1 MDLVFNELSYYP
13 LASDDYE
20 AERRL
25 EQFIN
30 TYKEAKLF
38 FIKAKIRFPSDNWKR
53 FITREK
59 TTLALA
65 QSTKNSNIK
74 RLICKWNNS
83 PPADD
88 LLGKEELDAF
98 CEGSYEIADKAVP
111 TQQSPVGLA
120 IAYLKSIPTLSL
132 DAHPFWR
139 KREIPLRRTRTAEP
153 EKETPSKTEKKEAL
167 IVYNL
172 CLERDLEE
180 SEIRAWWDATKL
192 SQIHSAETLKAYLSY
207 SKYQVDFDKGF
218 LDEIFKWKE
227 KDRKLFDHILLLMKD
242 VEPNPFTGGI
252 GKTEPLK
259 SIKGGAAKRITDK
272 DRLVYCLKEG
282 TVRFIACKGHYED
295 H

>member
-25 EQFIN
+25 KKFIN

-65 QSTKNSNIK
+65 QSTRNSNIK

-98 CEGSYEIADKAVP
+98 CEGSYEIADSDVP
-111 TQQSPVGLA
+111 TQESPVGLA
-120 IAYLKSIPTLSL
+120 IAYLKSNPTLSL

-139 KREIPLRRTRTAEP
+139 KREIPLQRTRTAEP
-153 EKETPSKTEKKEAL
+153 EKEASSKTEKKEAL
-167 IVYNL
+167 HVYNL
-172 CLERDLEE
+172 CLETDLEE
-180 SEIRAWWDATKL
+180 SEIRAWWDAT
-192 SQIHSAETLKAYLSY
+192 ALKQGHIKSEKYLRMRLKNLKRQMTFENS
-207 SKYQVDFDKGF
+207 F
-218 LDEIFKWKE
+218 LEQIFKWKE
-227 KDRKLFDHILLLMKD
+227 EDSALFERIIRLMRNID
-242 VEPNPFTGGI
+242 PDPFTGGI

-282 TVRFIACKGHYED
+282 TVRFIAL
-295 H
+295 